1 LEPPAPDSLLY
12 VVEHRRAGT
21 VVDATEHIMGL
32 TTAVIPFTLSPNPF
46 GTRVKLSLEVGAV
59 GSTRRLNG
67 WFQAYWFFFFVT
79 HIETKC
85 ILKRPVGKKKID
97 LRWKKLLDDV
107 TYTI

>member
-1 LEPPAPDSLLY
+1 MSEIDDIDGG
-12 VVEHRRAGT
+12 EAG
-21 VVDATEHIMGL
+21 AFKFEL
-32 TTAVIPFTLSPNPF
+32 
-46 GTRVKLSLEVGAV
+46 VKLSLEVGAV

-107 TYTI
+107 TYTM